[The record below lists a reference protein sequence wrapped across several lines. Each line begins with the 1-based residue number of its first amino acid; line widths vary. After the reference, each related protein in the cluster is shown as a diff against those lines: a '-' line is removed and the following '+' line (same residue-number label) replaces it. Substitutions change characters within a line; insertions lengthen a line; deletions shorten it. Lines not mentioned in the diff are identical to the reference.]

1 MTSTRTADV
10 AIIGGGIIGASIAY
24 HLAARGVKNI
34 VVFEREEALGTGS
47 TAKCAG
53 GVRLQFSTTV
63 NVEMSR
69 LSIAAFERFEDEMG
83 ETIDFER
90 NGYLFVLTKERD
102 FEIFRANA
110 EKQQELGVPVEVL
123 TPEEACAIVPGLAI
137 DDLVGAT
144 FCGADGIANPHAI
157 VQGYAKNARKL
168 GVEIVRSSEVTGME
182 IEGRRVRVV
191 TTDDDRWEL
200 DWVVNAAGPWARSV
214 GAMAGLEIP
223 VDPVKRQY
231 FITKPM
237 DWIPDRFPLLID
249 WGSGVYMHKQSGGML
264 IGESD
269 PNQPPSFNQQA
280 DWEFL
285 AKVTEHAIARV
296 PRVEEAEIQSTVAG
310 LYEVSPDHNAILGR
324 VPELENFVCAN
335 GFSGHGM
342 QHAPAVGLVTSELI
356 VDGAASSIDIAPY
369 AIERFQSDGDP
380 RIPELNVF

>member
-1 MTSTRTADV
+1 MPTKSADV

-24 HLAARGVKNI
+24 HLAVRGVKK
-34 VVFEREEALGTGS
+34 VVVLEREEALGTGS

-53 GVRLQFSTTV
+53 GVRLQFSTPV

-69 LSIAAFERFEDEMG
+69 LSIAAFDRFEDEMG

-90 NGYLFVLTKERD
+90 NGYLFVLTKQSDLEM
-102 FEIFRANA
+102 FRRNA
-110 EKQQELGVPVEVL
+110 EKQRELGVPVEVL
-123 TPEEACAIVPGLAI
+123 TPEEARSIVPGLNI

-144 FCGADGIANPHAI
+144 FCGADGFANPHAI

-168 GVEIVRSSEVTGME
+168 GVEIARSSEVTGME
-182 IEGRRVRVV
+182 IEGRRVRAV
-191 TTDDDRWEL
+191 TTLDDRWEL

-214 GAMAGLEIP
+214 GAMAGLEVP

-231 FITKPM
+231 FITTPM
-237 DWIPDRFPLLID
+237 DWISDRFPLLID
-249 WGSGVYMHKQSGGML
+249 WGSGVYMHKVSGGLL

-269 PNQPPSFNQQA
+269 PDEPPGFNQQV

-285 AKVTEHAIARV
+285 AEVTEHAIARV
-296 PRVEEAEIQSTVAG
+296 PRIEEAEIQSTVAG
-310 LYEVSPDHNAILGR
+310 LYEVSPDHNAILGT
-324 VPELENFVCAN
+324 VPELDNFVCAN

-356 VDGAASSIDIAPY
+356 VDGAVSSIDIAPY
-369 AIERFQSDGDP
+369 AIERFQSAAVS
-380 RIPELNVF
+380 ELNVI

>member
-1 MTSTRTADV
+1 MPTKSADV

-24 HLAARGVKNI
+24 HLAVRGVKK
-34 VVFEREEALGTGS
+34 VVVLEREEALGTGS

-53 GVRLQFSTTV
+53 GVRLQFSTPV

-69 LSIAAFERFEDEMG
+69 LSIAAFDRFEDEMG

-90 NGYLFVLTKERD
+90 NGYLFVLTKQSDLEM
-102 FEIFRANA
+102 FRRNA
-110 EKQQELGVPVEVL
+110 ENQRELGVPVEVL
-123 TPEEACAIVPGLAI
+123 TPEEARSIVPGLNI

-144 FCGADGIANPHAI
+144 FCGADGFANPHAI

-168 GVEIVRSSEVTGME
+168 GVEIARSSEVTGME
-182 IEGRRVRVV
+182 IEGRRVRAV
-191 TTDDDRWEL
+191 TTLDDRWEL

-214 GAMAGLEIP
+214 GAMAGLEVP

-237 DWIPDRFPLLID
+237 DWISDRFPLLID
-249 WGSGVYMHKQSGGML
+249 WGSGVYMHKVSGGLL

-269 PNQPPSFNQQA
+269 PDEPPGFNQQV

-285 AKVTEHAIARV
+285 AEVTEHAIARV
-296 PRVEEAEIQSTVAG
+296 PRIEEAEIQSTVAG
-310 LYEVSPDHNAILGR
+310 LYEVSPDHNAILGT
-324 VPELENFVCAN
+324 VPELDNFVCAN

-356 VDGAASSIDIAPY
+356 VDGAVSSIDIAPY
-369 AIERFQSDGDP
+369 AIERFQSDAVS
-380 RIPELNVF
+380 ELNVI